1 MDKVVAKGRATA
13 ALRHPLA
20 HAGENKRRLVEAA
33 ASQIRTMTVAKSTDG
48 QCSLVHINDDACS
61 DKRQDLRCGR
71 LLIVSRLDW
80 TPSDLI
86 ARQPHSKASSPFRD
100 KTQDKNWVVC
110 QCDGYSQAYGPLQ

>member
-1 MDKVVAKGRATA
+1 MDKLVAKGRPTA

-33 ASQIRTMTVAKSTDG
+33 PSQIRTMTAARSTDR

-61 DKRQDLRCGR
+61 DERQDLRCGR
-71 LLIVSRLDW
+71 PLIVSRLDW

-86 ARQPHSKASSPFRD
+86 ALQPNSKASSPFRG
-100 KTQDKNWVVC
+100 KTQDKNWVVS
-110 QCDGYSQAYGPLQ
+110 QCDGYSQAYGSLQ